1 MRRHRK
7 LLRRIFVAEAY
18 RTYGN
23 LSRFFI
29 RVFAGVMFMQFG
41 IRQIANYDFFV
52 KYFSDILGMGSAAT
66 LDMMI
71 AIEVVCSAFLIRL
84 SVVLPTLSMAVA
96 EWYILDNGLMAGIAN
111 MPMGEVALMSSLQL
125 GYVPLLFV
133 GMFVFIMLAG
143 PGKVSVDYLL
153 SLYFTNKDSLN
164 ELKNF

>member
-23 LSRFFI
+23 LSRFF
-29 RVFAGVMFMQFG
+29 MQFG

-52 KYFSDILGMGSAAT
+52 KYFPDLLGMGSAAT
-66 LDMMI
+66 LDTMI
-71 AIEVVCSAFLIRL
+71 AIEVVCSAFLIFGFLTRL

-111 MPMGEVALMSSLQL
+111 MPMGEVALMKMPPSSARFTIIKAMVMAVIWLMPMTPLPSTSARHTTKGTQL
-125 GYVPLLFV
+125 P
-133 GMFVFIMLAG
+133 M
-143 PGKVSVDYLL
+143 
-153 SLYFTNKDSLN
+153 
-164 ELKNF
+164 

>member
-52 KYFSDILGMGSAAT
+52 KYFPDLLGMGSAAT

-71 AIEVVCSAFLIRL
+71 AFGFLTRL

>member
-52 KYFSDILGMGSAAT
+52 KYFPDLLGMGSAAT
-66 LDMMI
+66 LDTMI
-71 AIEVVCSAFLIRL
+71 AIEVVCSAFLIFGFLTRL

-96 EWYILDNGLMAGIAN
+96 EWYILDNGLMA
-111 MPMGEVALMSSLQL
+111 

>member
-52 KYFSDILGMGSAAT
+52 KYFPDLLGMGSATT
-66 LDMMI
+66 LDTMI
-71 AIEVVCSAFLIRL
+71 AIEVVCSAFLIFGFLTRL

-96 EWYILDNGLMAGIAN
+96 DGI
-111 MPMGEVALMSSLQL
+111 SSTT
-125 GYVPLLFV
+125 
-133 GMFVFIMLAG
+133 
-143 PGKVSVDYLL
+143 D
-153 SLYFTNKDSLN
+153 
-164 ELKNF
+164 